1 MVFAS
6 YNSASYLLPLDND
19 QSMSFYRNE
28 NRLFPTAIGPS
39 AGGVAPPP
47 GRNNSTTSGNDMSIT
62 DMLTAAYH
70 HEMQQQHPAVGGSGG
85 GASAGNINAGDC
97 PFGRVQ
103 SPAAQQQHQ
112 SHQQQQLPVQQYH
125 RFGGSVAMCD
135 DFQPVGYFNGSSNGY
150 YGFVPSLA
158 ATGGG
163 GGDAGHSSNNN
174 GLPGAAVNN
183 NRHPPATATNVNGHL
198 SAIDFHGNQHH
209 ISCNDAGEQNNNNNN
224 NDDGGDMFNVEA
236 YRAQQKVRKRKECN
250 QSQQQE
256 DEEMDTNV
264 QLTAVGQQYP
274 KRRKTDTD
282 QNGGLVFPA
291 TTNGPF
297 PGSNSGV
304 SYQHNVEIHE
314 PAIDEMECQDQPTQ
328 QHPAVTLQPTA
339 NGFHTVGIHQ
349 PAGQQTTSKRTDR
362 RTDGRTDDLIRLSKW
377 NVDGKIGH
385 RRDVLLNS
393 FIDARDDRVVTT
405 CPASVPGLPV
415 CLDRTGRF
423 EKGGHGSDLDL
434 FHSLHGTG
442 GGYR

>member
-39 AGGVAPPP
+39 TGGVAPPP
-47 GRNNSTTSGNDMSIT
+47 GRNNSTTSANDMSIT

-85 GASAGNINAGDC
+85 GASGASINAGDC

-163 GGDAGHSSNNN
+163 GGEAGHSSNNN
-174 GLPGAAVNN
+174 GLPGAAAAVVNN
-183 NRHPPATATNVNGHL
+183 NHHPPATTANVNGHL
-198 SAIDFHGNQHH
+198 SAIDFHGNQNH

-224 NDDGGDMFNVEA
+224 NEDERDDIVRLFHGDA
-236 YRAQQKVRKRKECN
+236 YRVQQKVRKRKECIP
-250 QSQQQE
+250 SQQQE
-256 DEEMDTNV
+256 YEEMDTNI
-264 QLTAVGQQYP
+264 QLAAVGQQCP

-282 QNGGLVFPA
+282 QNGALVFPMS
-291 TTNGPF
+291 TNGPF
-297 PGSNSGV
+297 PGSNSG
-304 SYQHNVEIHE
+304 EL
-314 PAIDEMECQDQPTQ
+314 PA
-328 QHPAVTLQPTA
+328 
-339 NGFHTVGIHQ
+339 
-349 PAGQQTTSKRTDR
+349 
-362 RTDGRTDDLIRLSKW
+362 
-377 NVDGKIGH
+377 
-385 RRDVLLNS
+385 
-393 FIDARDDRVVTT
+393 
-405 CPASVPGLPV
+405 CP
-415 CLDRTGRF
+415 DRTGRRF
-423 EKGGHGSDLDL
+423 EKGGHGWDLNL